1 MVANLFVK
9 GGVRMSGTNPIAKDE
24 KVITNPLA
32 VAEKQILSSLNL
44 DTEKSVADYIK
55 EVKKSAG
62 VTPLK

>member
-1 MVANLFVK
+1 
-9 GGVRMSGTNPIAKDE
+9 MSGTNPIAKDE